1 MPPPMILPKVT
12 RSARTP
18 KYSWA
23 PPGAR
28 RKPVITSSKISRAP
42 CLSHRARRPSRKP
55 GAGPTTPMLAAT
67 GSTITAAT
75 WPGFCSSRAS
85 TLAKSLNWAV
95 RVSLAAP
102 TGTPALLGWPP
113 ARAEEPAL
121 TSIQS
126 EWPW

>member
-1 MPPPMILPKVT
+1 MSHSF
-12 RSARTP
+12 RS
-18 KYSWA
+18 
-23 PPGAR
+23 
-28 RKPVITSSKISRAP
+28 
-42 CLSHRARRPSRKP
+42 PSRKP
-55 GAGPTTPMLAAT
+55 GAGFTTPMLAAT
-67 GSTITAAT
+67 GSTMMQAI
-75 WPGFCSSRAS
+75 WPGQASSSSS
-85 TLAKSLNWAV
+85 TEDRSLNWAV